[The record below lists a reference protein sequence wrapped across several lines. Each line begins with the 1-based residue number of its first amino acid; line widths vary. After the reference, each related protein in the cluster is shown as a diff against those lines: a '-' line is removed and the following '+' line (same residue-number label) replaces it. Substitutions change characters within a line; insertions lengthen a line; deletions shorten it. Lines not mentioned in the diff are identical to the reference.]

1 MNEENIREKLREV
14 KDPELGIDIVELG
27 LIRNIKIDDTDKS
40 EGIKGAEIL
49 MTLTSP
55 LCPFVDKII
64 EDVENKLSEIGFENG
79 RVELTFDPPWEPSE
93 ELRISLG
100 I

>member
-1 MNEENIREKLREV
+1 MDINKIKEKLKEV

-27 LIRNIKIDDTDKS
+27 LIRDVKVDGD
-40 EGIKGAEIL
+40 GIGVEVL

-55 LCPFVDKII
+55 LCPFADKII
-64 EDVENKLSEIGFENG
+64 GDVENKLEKLGFES

-93 ELRISLG
+93 ELKVSLG
-100 I
+100 LTN

>member
-1 MNEENIREKLREV
+1 MDTNKIKEKLHEV
-14 KDPELGIDIVELG
+14 KDPELGIDIVTLG
-27 LIRNIKIDDTDKS
+27 LLRGVKIDDVEKT
-40 EGIKGAEIL
+40 GGVKGAEVL

-64 EDVENKLSEIGFENG
+64 EDVENKLKEIGFENS

-93 ELRISLG
+93 DLRVMLG